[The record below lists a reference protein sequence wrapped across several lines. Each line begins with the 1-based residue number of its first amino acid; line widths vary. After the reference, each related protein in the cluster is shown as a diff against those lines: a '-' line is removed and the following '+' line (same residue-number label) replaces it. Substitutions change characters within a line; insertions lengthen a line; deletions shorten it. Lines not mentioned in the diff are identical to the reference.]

1 MTQVKRVTELG
12 LEYRPIELSEEGRY
26 RYGVLIKYEKL
37 RKKGLSEKE
46 ALEILEVK
54 RSTYYSWRRRYEK
67 SCGPIKKRV
76 TSLNNKS
83 RRPHNVRKSKI
94 ITEELITQVY
104 KLREK
109 NPMFGK
115 EKIKRE
121 LEKENVYASVS
132 TVGRI
137 ITYLQ
142 KKNKIANIH
151 KLIGKNRGHRIGAK
165 KRQYAQRIKNQ
176 KAQKLGEM
184 IQMDHMVLNLYNGMN
199 VKEFRAVD
207 PITKISISRIYQEA
221 TAKNAKIFLKEVIK
235 ELEYPIKSIQVDGG
249 SEFMSEFEEY
259 CEEKGIKLYVLP
271 PRSPKMNGI
280 VERTNRT
287 YRYEFWNV
295 YELPENMK
303 DLRKMLR
310 KFEER
315 YNNERMHQSLNYL
328 TPREYY
334 KRIKEKCA

>member
-1 MTQVKRVTELG
+1 
-12 LEYRPIELSEEGRY
+12 
-26 RYGVLIKYEKL
+26 
-37 RKKGLSEKE
+37 
-46 ALEILEVK
+46 
-54 RSTYYSWRRRYEK
+54 
-67 SCGPIKKRV
+67 
-76 TSLNNKS
+76 
-83 RRPHNVRKSKI
+83 
-94 ITEELITQVY
+94 
-104 KLREK
+104 
-109 NPMFGK
+109 
-115 EKIKRE
+115 
-121 LEKENVYASVS
+121 
-132 TVGRI
+132 
-137 ITYLQ
+137 
-142 KKNKIANIH
+142 
-151 KLIGKNRGHRIGAK
+151 
-165 KRQYAQRIKNQ
+165 
-176 KAQKLGEM
+176 
-184 IQMDHMVLNLYNGMN
+184 MDHMVLNLYNGMN

-334 KRIKEKCA
+334 NRIKEKCA